1 MPLLHDAFEATAARL
16 PAKTAL
22 VCGAK
27 RLSYGALL
35 GRTRAIAAGLRQH
48 GVERGDRV
56 VLTLEPGFTY
66 VAALHAV
73 LRLGAV
79 MVPLPPTT
87 KPERLAFA
95 LEDTEATAWLGEPRG
110 VAESAA
116 QLRAR
121 RPGLRCAWAPDA
133 DTLDPA
139 SNDARCASAI
149 DQDLA
154 AILYTSGST
163 GRPKGVMLSHHN
175 MRSAWA
181 SVQAYLGLEEGD
193 TIGLALPPTFSYG
206 LYHVLMGLGLGATV
220 VLDRQAAFVLK
231 VAQTLERERVTVFPA
246 VPTLLSALLQ
256 LPALAGMDHG
266 ALRTM
271 TSAAA
276 ALPTALVPRIAA
288 AWPGARFFSMYG
300 MTECKRISYLPPH
313 ELAQRPASV
322 GRGLPHQDHW
332 LVDADGRRLGPGNH
346 TGELVVR
353 GSHVMR
359 GYWRRPDE
367 TAARLR
373 PATDGAGRTVHGGSP
388 VLHTGDLFRTD
399 EAGYLHFVARMDD
412 IIKSRGEKVAPREVE
427 EAIHE
432 LAQVASCAVVG
443 VPDAQ
448 LGEAVKAF
456 VTLRPGTSLV
466 ARDIVRH
473 CLARLENHMA
483 PKFVEFVDVLPTTE
497 SGKVRHATLRQRPD
511 SPRHLPPDS
520 APDVPPDKSSSLGAA
535 DTGRCDRVCVGP
547 LPPLNR

>member
-1 MPLLHDAFEATAARL
+1 MSLLHDAFEATAERL

-22 VCGAK
+22 VCGAE
-27 RLSYGALL
+27 RLSYAALL
-35 GRTRAIAAGLRQH
+35 ARTRAIAAGLRQR
-48 GVERGDRV
+48 GVARGDRV

-87 KPERLAFA
+87 KPARLAFA
-95 LEDTEATAWLGEPRG
+95 IEDTEATAWLGEPRA
-110 VAESAA
+110 VADSAV
-116 QLRAR
+116 QMRAR
-121 RPGLRCAWAPDA
+121 CPTLRCTWAPET
-133 DTLDPA
+133 DTLTAP
-139 SNDARCASAI
+139 SFDAAFARAT
-149 DQDLA
+149 DQELA

-175 MRSAWA
+175 MCSAWA
-181 SVQAYLGLEEGD
+181 SVQAYLGLEESD
-193 TIGLALPPTFSYG
+193 TIGLALPPAFSYG

-220 VLDRQAAFVLK
+220 VLERQAAFPLK

-300 MTECKRISYLPPH
+300 MTECKRISFLPPQ

-322 GRGLPHQDHW
+322 GRGLPHQEHW
-332 LVDADGRRLGPGNH
+332 LVDAEGRRLGTGS

-353 GSHVMR
+353 GPHVMR
-359 GYWRRPDE
+359 GYWRRPEE
-367 TAARLR
+367 TAVRLR
-373 PATDGAGRTVHGGSP
+373 PATDSAGRIVPGGRP

-399 EAGYLHFVARMDD
+399 EAGYLHFVARLDD

-432 LAQVASCAVVG
+432 LAQVAACAVVG
-443 VPDAQ
+443 VPDAR

-456 VTLRPGTSLV
+456 VTLRPGTSLA

-473 CLARLENHMA
+473 CLARLESHMA

-497 SGKVRHATLRQRPD
+497 SGKVRHATLRQRPGSLRHMPAD
-511 SPRHLPPDS
+511 SRTDALPDG
-520 APDVPPDKSSSLGAA
+520 SSSLDAA
-535 DTGRCDRVCVGP
+535 GTASGDQASAGP
-547 LPPLNR
+547 LSPL